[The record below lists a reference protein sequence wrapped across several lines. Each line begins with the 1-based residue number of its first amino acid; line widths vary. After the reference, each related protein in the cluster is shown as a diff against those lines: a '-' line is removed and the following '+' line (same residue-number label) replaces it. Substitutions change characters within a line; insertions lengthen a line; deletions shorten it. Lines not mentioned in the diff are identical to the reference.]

1 MARVRGVATTQ
12 GEIAASVGAAKTVLQ
27 VAAAANHPIA
37 VKGVS
42 ASFDGTSASAEPI
55 QVDLLRQ
62 TTAGTMSAG
71 TPVEETNTGTTLQT
85 TSQINATVEP
95 TAGNVLRRWEVHPQ
109 SGIMEKFTIEDEII
123 VAGGGRLGLRVTAP
137 AAVNVLASISFEE

>member
-12 GEIAASVGAAKTVLQ
+12 GEIAASIGAAKTILQ
-27 VAAAANHPIA
+27 IVAAANHPVAI
-37 VKGVS
+37 KGVS
-42 ASFDGTSASAEPI
+42 VSFDGTSASAEPI

-71 TPVEETNTGTTLQT
+71 TPVEETTTGTTLQT

-109 SGIMEKFTIEDEII
+109 SGLIEKFTIEDEIV
-123 VAGGGRLGLRVTAP
+123 VAGGGRLGLRITAP
-137 AAVNVLASISFEE
+137 AAVNALGSISFEE